1 VDGSV
6 KPLLHVDGSV
16 KLLLHVDGHPHVE
29 IV

>member
-16 KLLLHVDGHPHVE
+16 KLLQRYHPHVE
-29 IV
+29 VD